1 MKRRAVIEEAVGET
15 RAAVYEGKKI
25 VELYTWRW
33 SDKGK
38 PRAGDIFSGR
48 ISRIEPSL
56 GAAFVELGSGDDGFL
71 KFSNAPG
78 APRLTEGKYIKVFIT
93 RDGEAGKGPVLKF
106 EAMADGTNKGPIKS
120 KTLKEYLAERYTG
133 ISFDEA
139 AVSSIDEAV
148 EAELAI
154 SGGGSIA
161 IERTRALIAID
172 VDKGAA
178 NSGFDVSLA
187 ACELIAS
194 QVRLR
199 GLGGLFVIDFPNLRQ
214 VKQREKIYAAMQKA
228 FEGDLEPIKIA
239 PMSRFGTIEMT
250 RAKTRLS
257 LDETLTDKYGD
268 PTPETLALRGLRQL
282 EREGRS
288 SGGAKLTLT
297 LPEPAFAWLSDDT
310 IGWREA
316 MTTRLG
322 ARFTVVE
329 GKTMSVDADR

>member
-15 RAAVYEGKKI
+15 RAAVYEGKRLT
-25 VELYTWRW
+25 ELYTWRW
-33 SDKGK
+33 SDKDK

-48 ISRIEPSL
+48 VSRIEPSL
-56 GAAFVELGSGDDGFL
+56 GAAFIELGSGVDGFL

-78 APRLTEGKYIKVFIT
+78 APRLTEGKYINVFVT
-93 RDGEAGKGPVLKF
+93 RDAETGKGPVLKF
-106 EAMADGTNKGPIKS
+106 ETMAEGTNKGPVKS
-120 KTLKEYLAERYTG
+120 KTLREFLAERFAG
-133 ISFDEA
+133 ITFDEA
-139 AVSSIDEAV
+139 AVNSIDDAV
-148 EAELAI
+148 ESELAI

-161 IERTRALIAID
+161 IERTRALTAID
-172 VDKGAA
+172 VDKGAS
-178 NSGFDVSLA
+178 NSGFEVSLS

-194 QVRLR
+194 QIRLR

-214 VKQREKIYAAMQKA
+214 VKQREKIYAAMLKA
-228 FEGDLEPIKIA
+228 CEGDLEPIKIA

-268 PTPETLALRGLRQL
+268 PTAETLAIRGLRQL
-282 EREGRS
+282 EREGRA
-288 SGGAKLTLT
+288 SGGAKLMLT
-297 LPEPAFAWLSDDT
+297 LPKAAFAWLGDDA

-316 MTTRLG
+316 MTERLG

-329 GKTMSVDADR
+329 GESLSIEADR

>member
-25 VELYTWRW
+25 VELYTWRC

-139 AVSSIDEAV
+139 SVNSIDEAV

-268 PTPETLALRGLRQL
+268 PTPETLSLRGLRQL

-288 SGGAKLTLT
+288 NGGAKLTLT

-322 ARFTVVE
+322 ARFNVVE